1 MNLHAPQAFEI
12 ERELFGAERAIL
24 ARCLTE
30 PALIAQAGARLSPAE
45 FQHPFLGECF
55 RILLDL
61 HDTGRKPSV
70 ESLITVFADDEVE
83 AGLKVRDCLT
93 RIVRASLYGQFL
105 PLDDAIEVL
114 RDTASRSILSKIGE
128 DIQVAAN
135 LARPMIET
143 ASDASSRL
151 DELIAMT
158 RSGERQTFDGKSI
171 GDAAFAHLDSTD
183 ANNPTTGLRDLDD
196 VLGGWPMGELS
207 VVAARPGMG
216 KSAFATSA
224 LLRAAKARRG
234 CLFFSLEMTPNQISS
249 RLLTDLAFTA
259 DNPIFYEDVLRRR
272 DIDDRKRSRLQQA
285 KAILDQLPI
294 TIEVERGLTITDVS
308 VRARKLAAQYEH
320 DGGSLDVV
328 FVDHMLLL
336 RASQRYAG
344 NRVREV
350 AEISDGLASLAKELN
365 VAVVALCQLNR
376 QVEGRENKRPG
387 LSDLRDSGAIEEDAS
402 TVTFLY
408 RPAYYL
414 ERMKAEGEDEI
425 QRMEKL
431 EQRRHDLEFIVAKN
445 RNGRVETVEAF
456 VNIGANAIRNKAY
469 GK

>member
-1 MNLHAPQAFEI
+1 MRGCRRQNSSIRSSASA
-12 ERELFGAERAIL
+12 
-24 ARCLTE
+24 
-30 PALIAQAGARLSPAE
+30 S
-45 FQHPFLGECF
+45 

-61 HDTGRKPSV
+61 HDTGRKPSM

-143 ASDASSRL
+143 ASDALVAARRI
-151 DELIAMT
+151 DRHDPERRAANVRRQEHR
-158 RSGERQTFDGKSI
+158 RSGLRAPRQHGCEQSD
-171 GDAAFAHLDSTD
+171 H
-183 ANNPTTGLRDLDD
+183 GLARPRRRS
-196 VLGGWPMGELS
+196 GGWPMGSYRSLPRARNGQVGFRNIGS
-207 VVAARPGMG
+207 AACRQG
-216 KSAFATSA
+216 SARMPVLQSRNDPQPDQFE
-224 LLRAAKARRG
+224 AADGSCVHGGQSDFLRG
-234 CLFFSLEMTPNQISS
+234 CSQAP
-249 RLLTDLAFTA
+249 
-259 DNPIFYEDVLRRR
+259 

-320 DGGSLDVV
+320 DGGSL
-328 FVDHMLLL
+328 MSCSSITCCCSEL
-336 RASQRYAG
+336 RSAT
-344 NRVREV
+344 RETGC
-350 AEISDGLASLAKELN
+350 ARWRKSRTDSASLAKELN

-414 ERMKAEGEDEI
+414 ERMKAGRRRRNPAHGE
-425 QRMEKL
+425 
-431 EQRRHDLEFIVAKN
+431 A
-445 RNGRVETVEAF
+445 
-456 VNIGANAIRNKAY
+456 
-469 GK
+469 